1 MKRLRTAIRWDAT
14 LQFRNGFYYAA
25 ILVAAIWSL
34 LLRQLPAD
42 KLAWLLPGAILGNLL
57 INTFYFIGGLLLLEK
72 DEGTLTAQIVTPLRT
87 RDYLA
92 AKLVTLT
99 LLSLLE
105 NSLIALI
112 TYGWAFRFLPFALG
126 LTLASVIFA
135 LAGFLAV
142 IRYDAINEYL
152 LPSMLYGGGL
162 TLPLIAYFGGWQHWL
177 VYLHPLQAPLLLLQA
192 GWSTIAIWQWI
203 YALLYA
209 ALWAAVAYILSQR
222 AFHHFVV
229 TGSGVH

>member
-1 MKRLRTAIRWDAT
+1 MKRLLTAIRWDAT

-25 ILVAAIWSL
+25 AAVAVIWSL
-34 LLRQLPAD
+34 LLRQVPTD
-42 KLAWLLPGAILGNLL
+42 KLAWLLPGLILGNLL

-87 RDYLA
+87 REYLA

-99 LLSLLE
+99 LLSLVE
-105 NSLIALI
+105 NGLITLIA
-112 TYGWAFRFLPFALG
+112 YGWHVRFFPFMIG
-126 LTLASVIFA
+126 ITLASVIFA
-135 LAGFLAV
+135 LVGFLVV

-152 LPSMLYGGGL
+152 LPSMLYGGSL
-162 TLPLIAYFGGWQHWL
+162 TLPLFAYFGNWDHWL

-192 GWSTIAIWQWI
+192 GWETLPAWQWI
-203 YALLYA
+203 YGLAYAGVWA
-209 ALWAAVAYILSQR
+209 ALVYRLSQR
-222 AFHHFVV
+222 AFHHFVI